1 MDRYKT
7 AETDPASNVSFTAT
21 VFEDNGSYKL
31 RLHNVKNTAD
41 PDRTYDVSAVYGGGL
56 WKQRYLSKVT
66 NASGFFH
73 AILPM
78 QYQTSGLEHPS
89 YGRTSR
95 VWRDYNAA
103 NWYDET
109 SQTFKNP
116 VPAKSFEKNC
126 ISCHATGVQVT
137 GSDATTW
144 QASLLSDRVWGDFD
158 FDGDGIRDEMNMGC
172 ETCHGPGSEHWAQ
185 AGQSKAIVS
194 PSLLTPERESMIC
207 GQCHSRPKG
216 ALNTD
221 SPVNAQGLMMRAGTA
236 RSQFLMEYATSQLD
250 GAPKDFYA
258 DEAKHSK
265 SHHQQ
270 YSDFIRSGMYKN
282 DRQLMTC
289 SDCHNPHER
298 ANVRQLRSDPSDQR
312 ASCGNSCHD
321 SQVNDQLAHVTDKLG
336 PDYGISMATTPC
348 STCHMPKA
356 AKTGAGEPGIVV
368 DGIQYW
374 TNDVS
379 SHLFDVPLKTAAAK
393 PPVGVD
399 MPTAYT
405 NACGRACHD
414 AMPN

>member
-1 MDRYKT
+1 
-7 AETDPASNVSFTAT
+7 
-21 VFEDNGSYKL
+21 
-31 RLHNVKNTAD
+31 
-41 PDRTYDVSAVYGGGL
+41 
-56 WKQRYLSKVT
+56 
-66 NASGFFH
+66 
-73 AILPM
+73 
-78 QYQTSGLEHPS
+78 
-89 YGRTSR
+89 
-95 VWRDYNAA
+95 
-103 NWYDET
+103 
-109 SQTFKNP
+109 
-116 VPAKSFEKNC
+116 
-126 ISCHATGVQVT
+126 
-137 GSDATTW
+137 
-144 QASLLSDRVWGDFD
+144 
-158 FDGDGIRDEMNMGC
+158 
-172 ETCHGPGSEHWAQ
+172 
-185 AGQSKAIVS
+185 
-194 PSLLTPERESMIC
+194 MIC